1 MPGDPL
7 DEQFSLPDRRSVGD
21 RLGRMEGMLVALQG
35 LISQSQIQWNTTN
48 HRTDLLEQRLLKLE
62 QTHVTKDDLKELTNK
77 VDQLITSSSTQ
88 RGSINAATWTVT
100 NLAPWLAVALALAAW
115 LTPANK
121 ALAPTTS
128 PHHQQP

>member
-1 MPGDPL
+1 MSD
-7 DEQFSLPDRRSVGD
+7 DDFSLPERRSVGD

-77 VDQLITSSSTQ
+77 VDQLITSSSAQ
-88 RGSINAATWTVT
+88 RGGINAATWTVS
-100 NLAPWLAVALALAAW
+100 NLAPWIAAAVALVAL
-115 LTPANK
+115 LTPVNK
-121 ALAPTTS
+121 ALAPTTP